1 MEELDGLREMAP
13 VPARLAQLSAGHITV
28 SQLQIS
34 SAQLAGVDF
43 KEQAGGLRYLVARVP
58 LLVPCSPPTLR
69 SIAGSGRI
77 ALTNK
82 S

>member
-28 SQLQIS
+28 DQLQIS

-58 LLVPCSPPTLR
+58 LFPAAHLPCAASRAVAEL
-69 SIAGSGRI
+69 
-77 ALTNK
+77 L
-82 S
+82 